1 MKDLT
6 EGPIGRH
13 LLEMAAPMAIGMLFQ
28 TLYFLVD
35 LYFVG
40 RLGDAAIAGVGAAGT
55 ITFLVM
61 AATQVLAVGSVALI
75 SQAVGRKDRPDANRL
90 FNQVLVMSVACAFGC
105 LLAGYAGAAAYART
119 MTADAAAAAA
129 SLEYLQWYLP
139 TLALQ
144 FVVAALSSALRG
156 TGIVKPAIATQMATV
171 VLNVLLA
178 PVLIGGWGTGHPL
191 GVAGAGLASSIAVA
205 LGTLLLWVYF
215 ARLEHYVQLDPRDW
229 APRLREWRR
238 ICAVGLPAGGEF
250 LVLFMI
256 SAVIYWAIR
265 PFGAHSQAGFGVGMR
280 VMQAIFLPAMAVGF
294 SVAPIVGQNFGAG
307 HPERVR
313 EAFRIG
319 ALFGAGAMLV
329 AMALCLWNPAALV
342 APFAPEPAATAV
354 GVQYLH
360 YVAWNFLASGFVLT
374 CSGCLQGLGRTWPAM
389 WSSAS
394 RVLTFALP
402 VLWLSH
408 RPGFRMTDIWIT
420 SITSVSLQALLSAW
434 LVRRQL
440 RLSLAAMPVVAATPA
455 GAATAAR

>member
-6 EGPIGRH
+6 QGPISRH

-28 TLYFLVD
+28 TMYFLVD

-55 ITFLVM
+55 VTFLVM

-75 SQAVGRKDRPDANRL
+75 SQAVGRKDQPDANRL
-90 FNQVLVMSVACAFGC
+90 FNQTLVMSAACAVGC
-105 LLAGYAGAAAYART
+105 LLAGYAGAASYARA
-119 MTADAAAAAA
+119 MTADAAAGAA
-129 SLEYLQWYLP
+129 SLEYLRWYLP

-156 TGIVKPAIATQMATV
+156 TGIVKPAIATQMFTV

-191 GVAGAGLASSIAVA
+191 GVAGAGLASSIAVGV
-205 LGTLLLWVYF
+205 GTLLLVGYF
-215 ARLEHYVQLDPRDW
+215 ARLEHYVQLVPRDW
-229 APRLREWRR
+229 APRLAEWRR
-238 ICAVGLPAGGEF
+238 ICVVGLPAGGEF
-250 LVLFMI
+250 LILFMI

-313 EAFRIG
+313 EAFRVGALIG
-319 ALFGAGAMLV
+319 AAAMLV
-329 AMALCLWNPAALV
+329 AMVLCLWNPAALI
-342 APFAPEPAATAV
+342 APFAPEPSATAV
-354 GVQYLH
+354 GAQYLR
-360 YVAWNFLASGFVLT
+360 YVAWNFLATGFVLT
-374 CSGCLQGLGRTWPAM
+374 CSGFLQGLGKTLPSL
-389 WSSAS
+389 WSSGS
-394 RVLTFALP
+394 RVFTFTLP

-408 RPGFRMTDIWIT
+408 RPGFRLTDIWIT
-420 SITSVSLQALLSAW
+420 SITSVTLQALLSAW
-434 LVRRQL
+434 LVRRQM
-440 RLSLAAMPVVAATPA
+440 RISLAATPAAAPA